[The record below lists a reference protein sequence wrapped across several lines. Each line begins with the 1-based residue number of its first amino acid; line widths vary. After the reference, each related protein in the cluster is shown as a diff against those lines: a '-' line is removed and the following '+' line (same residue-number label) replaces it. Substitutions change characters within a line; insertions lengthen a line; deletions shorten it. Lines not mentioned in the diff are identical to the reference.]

1 MTDHKQAAMDFL
13 HSSEWLNAGDIFAQ
27 QKAIAD
33 FAASLAP
40 RPSDSHKQ
48 EAREIARIYAAESE
62 GIRDG
67 CERAIE
73 LLCARVERE
82 TRERTIEECA
92 LLIAR
97 DVPYPVD
104 HRDTVYA
111 CCDSIRALADED
123 AK

>member
-1 MTDHKQAAMDFL
+1 MTDHEHAAREFL
-13 HSSEWLNAGDIFAQ
+13 HSSAWLNAGDIFAQ

-48 EAREIARIYAAESE
+48 AAREIARIYAAESE

-82 TRERTIEECA
+82 TIERCA
-92 LLIAR
+92 KVAESVPLYFDTPDCAEQR
-97 DVPYPVD
+97 DSVL
-104 HRDTVYA
+104 A
-111 CCDSIRALADED
+111 AIRALAEED